1 MKRVE
6 YTISSGDRGIRQ
18 TVRDHMIRLTRRD
31 VKNPKIIAKARSL
44 RGKNDEETILN
55 TYKYVI
61 NNYSYKHDPEEYEMI
76 SAPVRIL
83 EGLPP
88 EAGRDCDDLSVLLA
102 ALLRANG
109 YTTYFKI
116 IDWKPDGGGF
126 THVYVMV
133 HVPTIDAVIPLDPVM
148 KMKGFGYE
156 KSPVN
161 RSEVFKI

>member
-6 YTISSGDRGIRQ
+6 YTIATGDRGIRQ
-18 TVRDHMIRLTRRD
+18 TVRNHMIRLTRRD
-31 VKNPKIIAKARSL
+31 AKHPKIVAQARKL
-44 RGKNDEETILN
+44 RGNNDEQTILN
-55 TYKYVI
+55 TFKYVVDT
-61 NNYSYKHDPEEYEMI
+61 YSYRHDPDDYEMI

-83 EGLPP
+83 EGLPVD
-88 EAGRDCDDLSVLLA
+88 AGRDCDDLSVILA
-102 ALLRANG
+102 ALLKANG

-116 IDWKPDGGGF
+116 IDWKPDGEGF

-133 HVPTIDAVIPLDPVM
+133 LVPTIDKVIPLDPVM